1 MVEKDLKIGWLLD
14 FYSAF
19 LTRNQKSVLDLY
31 YNMDYSLAEI
41 AEKEGIT
48 RQGVLD
54 TIQRGTSRLKFM
66 EDELKLYEKYSQVLE
81 SLKKCRGMVEKMLL
95 TDRRIVIEQLLSE
108 INTAIG
114 VWEDDDGV

>member
-54 TIQRGTSRLKFM
+54 TIQRGTARLKFM
-66 EDELKLYEKYSQVLE
+66 EDELKLHEKYSQVSE
-81 SLKKCRGMVEKMLL
+81 SLKKCKTMVEKMLL
-95 TDRRIVIEQLLSE
+95 TDRRIVIEELLVE
-108 INTAIG
+108 INTAIR

>member
-1 MVEKDLKIGWLLD
+1 MEDNDLVEKDLKIGWLLD

-54 TIQRGTSRLKFM
+54 TKLKNTK
-66 EDELKLYEKYSQVLE
+66 ERKAVLE
-81 SLKKCRGMVEKMLL
+81 EESIPATQSKNISPKISKPKEIKRQKEKSRFCIRQ
-95 TDRRIVIEQLLSE
+95 TKEA
-108 INTAIG
+108 TG
-114 VWEDDDGV
+114 G